1 MNLTPL
7 RTIAVLTASALA
19 LAACGEGSDDTTE
32 SEPSASETIEV
43 TRHLPRIVVS
53 TETGLTTLDAA
64 TGEVLGEEKV
74 RGFKRLSPVGDG
86 RHLGVAMGEGFTLFD
101 SGLVEKAHGDHSHLY
116 ETDPALTDVT
126 YEAPEPGHL
135 VTHDGVAALFSDG
148 AGTAQVVPVEELAKG
163 AAGTTV
169 EADAPHHG
177 VAVPLSGDRLLMTEG
192 TVDARR
198 TVRVVDA
205 QGTEVAR
212 TDTCQGVHGE
222 AVAAPQG
229 GAETVVMGCENG
241 PEVYR
246 DGRFTKVEV
255 DEDYART
262 GNLAGTEES
271 PIVLADYKT
280 DPDAEHE
287 RPEQVA
293 LIDSRTAELTK
304 VPLEASYWFRSLA
317 RGPEGEGL
325 VLTTDGNLTVI
336 DEQTGKVTAQV
347 PVIEEWTE
355 ADDWQMPGP
364 LVKVAGDR
372 AYVSEP
378 AAGKVHV
385 VDLRDRE
392 VTTSLDVPEGV
403 VEMEVLSGAA

>member
-1 MNLTPL
+1 MRISPL
-7 RTIAVLTASALA
+7 RSLAVLTTSTLT
-19 LAACGEGSDDTTE
+19 LAACGEGSTTE
-32 SEPSASETIEV
+32 AGSTPSAPETIEV
-43 TRHLPRIVVS
+43 TRHLPRVVLA
-53 TETGLTTLDAA
+53 TETGITTMDAS
-64 TGEVLGEEKV
+64 TGEVLGEEEV

-86 RHLGVAMGEGFTLFD
+86 RHLGVAMGDGFTLFD
-101 SGLVEKAHGDHSHLY
+101 SGLIEKAHGDHGHLY
-116 ETDPALTDVT
+116 ETEPSLTDVA

-135 VTHDGVAALFSDG
+135 VTHDGVAAFFSDG
-148 AGTAQVVPVEELAKG
+148 AGTAQVVPVEDVASG
-163 AAGTTV
+163 AEGTTV
-169 EADAPHHG
+169 TADAPHHG
-177 VAVPLSGDRLLMTEG
+177 VAVPLARGELLMTEG
-192 TVDARR
+192 TVDERR

-205 QGTEVAR
+205 QQKEVAR

-246 DGRFTKVEV
+246 DGSFTKVDI
-255 DEDYART
+255 DEEYART
-262 GNLAGTEES
+262 GNLAGSEES

-293 LIDSRTAELTK
+293 LIDTRDNTLTK

-336 DEQTGKVTAQV
+336 DEETGEVTAQI
-347 PVIEEWTE
+347 PVIDAWTE
-355 ADDWQMPGP
+355 ADEWQLPGP

-378 AAGKVHV
+378 SAGKVHV
-385 VDLRDRE
+385 VDLRDQE
-392 VTTSLDVPEGV
+392 VTTSLDAPEGV
-403 VEMEVLSGAA
+403 IEMEVVSGAA

>member
-7 RTIAVLTASALA
+7 RTIAVMTASALA
-19 LAACGEGSDDTTE
+19 LTACGKSSDETAE
-32 SEPSASETIEV
+32 AEPSSSETIEV
-43 TRHLPRIVVS
+43 TRHLPRLVVS

-86 RHLGVAMGEGFTLFD
+86 RHLGVAMGDGFTLFD

-116 ETDPALTDVT
+116 ETDPSLTDVT

-135 VTHDGVAALFSDG
+135 VNHHGVAALFSDG
-148 AGTAQVVPVEELAKG
+148 AGTAQVVPVDDLPKG

-169 EADAPHHG
+169 EAAAPHHG
-177 VAVPLSGDRLLMTEG
+177 VAVPLAGGRLLMTEG
-192 TVDARR
+192 TVDERR

-205 QGTEVAR
+205 KGTEVAR

-222 AVAAPQG
+222 AVAAPQD

-246 DGRFTKVEV
+246 DGRFTKVDVE
-255 DEDYART
+255 EDYART

-280 DPDAEHE
+280 DEDAEHE

-293 LIDSRTAELTK
+293 LIDSRTARLTK

-336 DEQTGKVTAQV
+336 DEETGKVTAQV
-347 PVIEEWTE
+347 PVVQEWTE

>member
-1 MNLTPL
+1 MTLTPL
-7 RTIAVLTASALA
+7 RRLAVLAASALT
-19 LAACGEGSDDTTE
+19 LTACGEDSSSRADA
-32 SEPSASETIEV
+32 EPSDRETIEV
-43 TRHLPRIVVS
+43 TRHLPRVVVA
-53 TETGLTTLDAA
+53 TETGITTMDAS
-64 TGEVLGEEKV
+64 TGTVLGEEEL

-86 RHLGVAMGEGFTLFD
+86 RHLGVAIGDGFTLFD
-101 SGLVEKAHGDHSHLY
+101 TGLIEKAHGDHSHLY
-116 ETDPALTDVT
+116 ETDPSLTDVE
-126 YEAPEPGHL
+126 YAAPEPGHL
-135 VTHDGVAALFSDG
+135 VHHHGVAALFSDG
-148 AGTAQVVPVEELAKG
+148 EGTAQVVPVEDVATG
-163 AAGTTV
+163 AEGRTV
-169 EADAPHHG
+169 AADAPHHG
-177 VAVPLSGDRLLMTEG
+177 VAVPLADGQLLITEG
-192 TVDARR
+192 TADARR

-205 QGTEVAR
+205 QDKEVAR
-212 TDTCQGVHGE
+212 TDTCVGVHGE

-246 DGRFTKVEV
+246 DGTFTKVEIE
-255 DEDYART
+255 EDYART
-262 GNLAGTEES
+262 GNLAGSEES

-293 LIDSRTAELTK
+293 LIDTRDNTLTK

-336 DEQTGKVTAQV
+336 DQESGRVTAQI

-355 ADDWQMPGP
+355 ADEWQQPGP

-385 VDLRDRE
+385 VDLRDQQ
-392 VTTSLDVPEGV
+392 VTTSLDAPEGV
-403 VEMEVLSGAA
+403 IEMEVVSGAA